1 MGLPCGSHVG
11 VPTGEQAN
19 ALTPYDFTEVVP
31 VLPYV
36 PTPMG
41 RPFDAFTAAPD
52 EVSTAEDFVDV
63 VA

>member
-1 MGLPCGSHVG
+1 MPVGEHGS
-11 VPTGEQAN
+11 PTAL
-19 ALTPYDFTEVVP
+19 ALTPYDFTEVVA

-41 RPFDAFTAAPD
+41 RPFDALTDALADVSAAD
-52 EVSTAEDFVDV
+52 DLVLV